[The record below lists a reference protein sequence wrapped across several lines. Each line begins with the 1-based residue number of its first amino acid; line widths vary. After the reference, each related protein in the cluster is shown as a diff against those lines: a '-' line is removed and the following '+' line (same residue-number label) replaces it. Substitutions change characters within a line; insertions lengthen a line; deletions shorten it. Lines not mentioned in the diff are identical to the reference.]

1 MGRADNRRSPKARRL
16 KAWRK
21 KKARIR
27 KKIEGAAANKKA
39 PAKKK

>member
-1 MGRADNRRSPKARRL
+1 MGRGDNRRSPKTRQL

-27 KKIEGAAANKKA
+27 KKIEAAAKKA
-39 PAKKK
+39 PPSKKK